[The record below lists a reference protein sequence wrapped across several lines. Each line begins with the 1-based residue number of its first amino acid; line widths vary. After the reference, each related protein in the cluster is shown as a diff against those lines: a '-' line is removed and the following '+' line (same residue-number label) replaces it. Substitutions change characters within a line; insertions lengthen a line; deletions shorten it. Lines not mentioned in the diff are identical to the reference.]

1 MYLATENGLPRID
14 LIVLSAEKRRVRQ
27 GKT

>member
-1 MYLATENGLPRID
+1 MYLATENGLPSID
-14 LIVLSAEKRRVRQ
+14 HIVLSAEKRRVRQ